1 MCDNLHLQNSI
12 LHIVTS
18 VHIYTSQHTGYKLMQ
33 ELAISLTLMALT
45 SPHQYSNTTATNG
58 SNHYTIYQLVFQIIK
73 PETLLL

>member
-33 ELAISLTLMALT
+33 ELAITVILSMALT
-45 SPHQYSNTTATNG
+45 PLHL
-58 SNHYTIYQLVFQIIK
+58 HTIT
-73 PETLLL
+73 P